1 MHLKVLGEMR
11 DKVYLSVVRVSR
23 LFSYNIL
30 ILDVWKYILFW
41 AFRSKSVENVL
52 FHSFILYRIT
62 YCFYVR
68 RNFRYL
74 KFKVF
79 MKYGD

>member
-1 MHLKVLGEMR
+1 MHLKVLWEIR
-11 DKVYLSVVRVSR
+11 DKVGCILKCSER
-23 LFSYNIL
+23 LFSFNIL
-30 ILDVWKYILFW
+30 ILDVWEYILFW

-52 FHSFILYRIT
+52 FHSFILYRIA

-79 MKYGD
+79 MKYGN